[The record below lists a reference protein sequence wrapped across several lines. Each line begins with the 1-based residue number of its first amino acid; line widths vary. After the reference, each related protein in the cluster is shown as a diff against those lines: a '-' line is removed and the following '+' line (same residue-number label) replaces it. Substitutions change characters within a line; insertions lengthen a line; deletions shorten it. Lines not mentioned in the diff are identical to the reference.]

1 MSQDDNL
8 WRYSLQPEEVLH
20 FAFPTDM
27 QSYNELVGVF
37 PPWGEAVG
45 DGVGAEEASRITWC
59 VSGCLPSGGEPDR
72 NSVDMGSLLAKRALS
87 LPTSSE
93 RLRRSCLSQTY

>member
-8 WRYSLQPEEVLH
+8 WRYSLQSEEVLH
-20 FAFPTDM
+20 FAFPTDL

-37 PPWGEAVG
+37 PLLGGAAG

-72 NSVDMGSLLAKRALS
+72 DSVGVGSLLAKRALS
-87 LPTSSE
+87 LSTSSE
-93 RLRRSCLSQTY
+93 RLRRRLVPGNL